1 MKQSKTGTKIAILL
15 LASCQGSL
23 AIAVTAIETLSG
35 VYPDVAQGTLLLIS
49 TLPTLAAI
57 LASVC
62 SAAFYKMLGYK
73 NTGIMA
79 VLMVGLGGAIPLVI
93 PGIAAILISRVI
105 LGIGY
110 GISAV
115 LAPTLIGIKLA
126 GDKNQKNFYGYEV
139 AMLGMSGVIFGQ
151 IGGILTGINVKM
163 MWALHLVFLLVLV
176 IIIAGLEEPT
186 EQELAVQSAADGAKE
201 KHDKAVG
208 NILHAIPSIFFLLI
222 ILHFAASSVSMTWY
236 SNVSY
241 VTAERGILNAAAFA
255 GTMMAVYN
263 LGNFVGGLMTG
274 RFSMLTKHYTVIVG
288 ITFFA
293 VCYFLTCISGN
304 KLIMLLAAMILGM
317 GDAIAYSSAFTI
329 VGYLVKG
336 ESNGLAVGVMN
347 AFTQG
352 GCFVGPYIPL
362 MISTAMGGDGA
373 ALPQMRISV
382 VLAVVL
388 AVVYF
393 VVLRLKACKPIAEGY
408 ASNV

>member
-35 VYPDVAQGTLLLIS
+35 IYPDVAQGTLLLIS
-49 TLPTLAAI
+49 TLPTLTAI
-57 LASVC
+57 LSSVC
-62 SAAFYKMLGYK
+62 SAAFYKVLGYK

-79 VLMVGLGGAIPLVI
+79 VLMVGLGGAIPLLI
-93 PGIAAILISRVI
+93 PGITAILISRFI

-110 GISAV
+110 GVSAV

-151 IGGILTGINVKM
+151 IGGILTSVNVKL

-176 IIIAGLEEPT
+176 VIIIGLEEPT
-186 EQELAVQSAADGAKE
+186 AEELAVQSTADSAKKE
-201 KHDKAVG
+201 SDKLTG
-208 NILHAIPSIFFLLI
+208 KLRHSIPSIFFLLI

-255 GTMMAVYN
+255 GTMMAIYN
-263 LGNFVGGLMTG
+263 LGNFIGGIITG
-274 RFSMLTKHYTVIVG
+274 RFARFTKHYTVIVG
-288 ITFFA
+288 IVFFA

-304 KLIMLLAAMILGM
+304 KAIMLLAAMILGM

-336 ESNGLAVGVMN
+336 ESNGLAVGIMN

-362 MISTAMGGDGA
+362 AISTAMGNNGA

-382 VLAVVL
+382 ILAVIL
-388 AVVYF
+388 AVVYSI
-393 VVLRLKACKPIAEGY
+393 VLRIKACQPIAEGY
-408 ASNV
+408 ADQA